1 MPVFITQPM
10 IQFLAIELTAL
21 SAFFF
26 VREVIV
32 ASPQNLSELA
42 KSKWDY
48 NLNLV
53 KTLSKQKA
61 DAIFGFLFLVTSAL
75 LQGINLLFPARF
87 IDFEGLTIG
96 TLMILVIILAI
107 IFIWSL
113 KMNKKYAEKT
123 EGEILK
129 ALGIKQ

>member
-26 VREVIV
+26 VWEVIV